1 MRIVSDDID
10 RVTAAADLYEL
21 VSATVQLKVSGAGTY
36 MGLCPFH
43 DEKTPSFSIRPELGI
58 WHCFGCGAGGDTIRY
73 VERTEGIGFI
83 EAVEYLADKYN
94 IELRYESSGMKNN
107 SRDDRTKPSSRARLL
122 QICQVAQDFFQSNL
136 TEKEALP
143 ARKML
148 AERKFSQADCERFGC
163 GYALNEWN
171 ALTRYLAGKGFTQ
184 QEMIDAGVARQGP
197 RGVYDYFRGRV
208 TWPIRDAMGRT
219 LGFGARRLY
228 DDDPVTA
235 KYMNTPDTVLYR
247 KNKVLYGLDIAKP
260 AIVKKRQIVV
270 VEGYTDV
277 MACHL
282 AGVDTAV
289 ATCGTA
295 FGAEHVKI
303 ARRYIRDDSL
313 GGIQLR
319 GAKKDGSCR
328 IIFTFDGDKAGREAM
343 RKAYRFDNDFL
354 TQTYATIVENNLD
367 PCDLRI
373 QRGDAAVRDLIQKAS
388 PLYEQVIRAAVNE
401 YDMKQVSNRA
411 DLINRAAE
419 EITAIRD
426 VSLHDEF
433 SRFAA
438 GLAGADWQTVRDKVR
453 EADRRRG
460 AVSAREN
467 EFEQRFAPKKSVFSD
482 EMILNVI
489 QYARDNYQNRPI
501 NSETRIAD
509 PVFIREQ
516 QFFMILILLPQLI
529 DNVLFSYLEPSAFKN
544 PVFRS
549 LFEAVVVA
557 GGLPDDDMK
566 RGEWINK
573 LLSAAGS
580 GLESAIRA
588 LLVLPLPYMSYHE
601 QRIKNSERRIN
612 TLDLSVG
619 SIETTEEEKK
629 LARSFLADMLDGMI
643 MSKIAEGKLRMQRET
658 DEKAKIELLSELTE
672 LEKLRRDM
680 QAQIYAG
687 CICLSAAESYDRS
700 HMASVPFDSRFVWQS
715 VC

>member
-438 GLAGADWQTVRDKVR
+438 GLVGADWQTVRDKVR

-601 QRIKNSERRIN
+601 QSIKNSERRIN

-687 CICLSAAESYDRS
+687 
-700 HMASVPFDSRFVWQS
+700 
-715 VC
+715 

>member
-388 PLYEQVIRAAVNE
+388 PLYEQVIRVAVNE

-687 CICLSAAESYDRS
+687 
-700 HMASVPFDSRFVWQS
+700 
-715 VC
+715 

>member
-1 MRIVSDDID
+1 MRIVSDDIE

-460 AVSAREN
+460 AVSEREN

-687 CICLSAAESYDRS
+687 
-700 HMASVPFDSRFVWQS
+700 
-715 VC
+715 

>member
-260 AIVKKRQIVV
+260 ATN
-270 VEGYTDV
+270 VEN
-277 MACHL
+277 
-282 AGVDTAV
+282 
-289 ATCGTA
+289 
-295 FGAEHVKI
+295 I
-303 ARRYIRDDSL
+303 IRD
-313 GGIQLR
+313 
-319 GAKKDGSCR
+319 
-328 IIFTFDGDKAGREAM
+328 
-343 RKAYRFDNDFL
+343 
-354 TQTYATIVENNLD
+354 
-367 PCDLRI
+367 
-373 QRGDAAVRDLIQKAS
+373 
-388 PLYEQVIRAAVNE
+388 
-401 YDMKQVSNRA
+401 
-411 DLINRAAE
+411 
-419 EITAIRD
+419 
-426 VSLHDEF
+426 
-433 SRFAA
+433 
-438 GLAGADWQTVRDKVR
+438 
-453 EADRRRG
+453 
-460 AVSAREN
+460 
-467 EFEQRFAPKKSVFSD
+467 
-482 EMILNVI
+482 
-489 QYARDNYQNRPI
+489 
-501 NSETRIAD
+501 
-509 PVFIREQ
+509 
-516 QFFMILILLPQLI
+516 
-529 DNVLFSYLEPSAFKN
+529 
-544 PVFRS
+544 
-549 LFEAVVVA
+549 
-557 GGLPDDDMK
+557 
-566 RGEWINK
+566 
-573 LLSAAGS
+573 
-580 GLESAIRA
+580 LESAFFTTFEIR
-588 LLVLPLPYMSYHE
+588 Y
-601 QRIKNSERRIN
+601 
-612 TLDLSVG
+612 LS
-619 SIETTEEEKK
+619 I
-629 LARSFLADMLDGMI
+629 
-643 MSKIAEGKLRMQRET
+643 
-658 DEKAKIELLSELTE
+658 
-672 LEKLRRDM
+672 
-680 QAQIYAG
+680 
-687 CICLSAAESYDRS
+687 
-700 HMASVPFDSRFVWQS
+700 
-715 VC
+715 

>member
-460 AVSAREN
+460 EVSAREN

-687 CICLSAAESYDRS
+687 
-700 HMASVPFDSRFVWQS
+700 
-715 VC
+715 

>member
-566 RGEWINK
+566 RGEWINQ

-687 CICLSAAESYDRS
+687 
-700 HMASVPFDSRFVWQS
+700 
-715 VC
+715 